1 MDGVNNYK
9 QERQEHEGTPSL
21 FPTLVVVIRLCN
33 SLPSFIFLMLS
44 LCVIV

>member
-9 QERQEHEGTPSL
+9 QEHQEHEG
-21 FPTLVVVIRLCN
+21 TLVVVIRLCN

-44 LCVIV
+44 LRVIV